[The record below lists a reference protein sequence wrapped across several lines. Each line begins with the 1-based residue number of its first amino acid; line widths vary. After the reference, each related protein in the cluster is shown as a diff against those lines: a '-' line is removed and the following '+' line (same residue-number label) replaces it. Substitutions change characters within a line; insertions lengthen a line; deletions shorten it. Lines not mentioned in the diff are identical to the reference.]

1 MKITKMPG
9 SHDAEPTAPAS
20 SLKLSGVNDLDNDDR
35 VRVLAIID
43 QFRELGV
50 NEDISLP
57 QVSKQAVSYQRV
69 HLQPR

>member
-1 MKITKMPG
+1 MP
-9 SHDAEPTAPAS
+9 EPTADS

-57 QVSKQAVSYQRV
+57 QVSKQASYRRGSD
-69 HLQPR
+69 QPC

>member
-1 MKITKMPG
+1 MTITGM
-9 SHDAEPTAPAS
+9 HDFTKP
-20 SLKLSGVNDLDNDDR
+20 SLDLSGANELDNDDR

-57 QVSKQAVSYQRV
+57 QVSISG
-69 HLQPR
+69 QPSTRQ

>member
-1 MKITKMPG
+1 MP
-9 SHDAEPTAPAS
+9 EPTTES
-20 SLKLSGVNDLDNDDR
+20 SLNLSGVNDLDNDDR

-57 QVSKQAVSYQRV
+57 QVSEQTISYQRV

>member
-1 MKITKMPG
+1 MKIVGMHNVTK
-9 SHDAEPTAPAS
+9 S
-20 SLKLSGVNDLDNDDR
+20 SLDLSGANELDNDDR

-57 QVSKQAVSYQRV
+57 QVSIPGQIPPGDIMYSD
-69 HLQPR
+69 L